1 MTEIRYL
8 MDENVNPILR
18 RELLRRE
25 PNLVVWRVGIL
36 GSPEYGTLDPE
47 ILIWCEENGFVLVTN
62 NRKSMPVHLQDH
74 LAKGRHATGILTLNE
89 AMTIGETIDELLLI
103 ATATSAE
110 DYQNQIIYLPI
121 S

>member
-8 MDENVNPILR
+8 MDENVNPLLR

-25 PNLVVWRVGIL
+25 PNLVVWQVGLL

-47 ILIWCEENGFVLVTN
+47 ILIWCEENEFLLVTN

-74 LAKGRHATGILTLNE
+74 LAEGRSATGIFTLNA
-89 AMTIGETIDELLLI
+89 AMTIGETVDELILI
-103 ATATSAE
+103 AAATSAD